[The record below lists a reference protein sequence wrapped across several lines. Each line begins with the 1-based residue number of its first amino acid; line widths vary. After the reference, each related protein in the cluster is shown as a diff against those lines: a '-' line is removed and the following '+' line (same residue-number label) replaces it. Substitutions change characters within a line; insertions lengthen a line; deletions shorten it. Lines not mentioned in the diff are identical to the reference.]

1 MHEHGTFRIR
11 PIDARDDAAVAAII
25 RTVMPEFGATG
36 CGFAI
41 SDPEVD
47 WMHRAYGAPR
57 SAYFVVERRGAPAPA
72 DHGDG
77 AQGADG
83 RDDEAQSVWTVE
95 GGGGVAPLA
104 GGAEDVCELRK
115 MYFLP
120 SVRGL
125 GAGAAMMARCL
136 DAARGFGYRQC
147 YLETLTGMDAAM
159 RLYERS
165 GFRRID
171 APMGATG
178 HGGCNTFYLRA
189 L

>member
-1 MHEHGTFRIR
+1 MPDTPDTWMLR
-11 PIDARDDAAVAAII
+11 PITTADDAAMAAII
-25 RTVMPEFGATG
+25 RSVMPEFGASG

-41 SDPEVD
+41 NDPEVD
-47 WMHRAYGAPR
+47 WMSKAYAAPR
-57 SAYFVVERRGAPAPA
+57 HAYFVIEHAGQVL
-72 DHGDG
+72 
-77 AQGADG
+77 
-83 RDDEAQSVWTVE
+83 
-95 GGGGVAPLA
+95 GGGGIAPLA
-104 GGAEDVCELRK
+104 GGDADTCELRK

-120 SVRGL
+120 EARGL

-136 DAARGFGYRQC
+136 KAARDAGFRQC

-171 APMGATG
+171 APMGDTG
-178 HGGCNTFYLRA
+178 HGGCNIFYLRT